1 MWSFKQNVQIAERE
15 QK

>member
-1 MWSFKQNVQIAERE
+1 MWSFKQNVQIAERG